1 MVTVPI
7 KATVQPLRQE
17 TPPMLEIWGRKTSSN
32 VQALMWCVGEL
43 GLAYRRHDVGHKY
56 GGNDTPEFLAMNPNG
71 TVPVVR
77 DDDGEPLWE
86 TGAILRYLGT
96 RYGDT
101 PFWPN
106 ELIRRTRIDKW
117 AEWSKINVALNF
129 TAPIFWRVV
138 RTAPR
143 DQNPA
148 AIASALHLLDASLLI
163 AEARLTH
170 HAYLAEDAFTLAD
183 IQFGHV
189 LYRYF
194 NIAIERPGHPALRR
208 YYDRLTERPA
218 FQEHVMVSYEELR
231 VG

>member
-1 MVTVPI
+1 
-7 KATVQPLRQE
+7 
-17 TPPMLEIWGRKTSSN
+17 MLEIWGRKTSSN

-77 DDDGEPLWE
+77 DDGGDPLWE
-86 TGAILRYLGT
+86 TGAVLRYLGT
-96 RYGDT
+96 RYGGA

-106 ELIRRTRIDKW
+106 DLIRRTGIDKW

-129 TAPIFWRVV
+129 TAPIFWRVA

-143 DQNPA
+143 DRDTA
-148 AIASALHLLDASLLI
+148 AIAAALHLLDASLDI
-163 AEARLTH
+163 AERRLSR

-194 NIAIERPGHPALRR
+194 DIAIDRAEHPALHR
-208 YYDRLTERPA
+208 YYDRLTARPA

-231 VG
+231 VA